1 MKVINHAWFKLEE
14 KATKVKKLKTWMR
27 VKDFY
32 FSRKICRILNK
43 AGGGVRGVCQP
54 LSWGALHSL
63 ADSKQSL

>member
-1 MKVINHAWFKLEE
+1 MHGSNWKKKPLKL
-14 KATKVKKLKTWMR
+14 KTKKLKTWMR
-27 VKDFY
+27 VKDFD

-43 AGGGVRGVCQP
+43 AGGGVRGVCEP